1 MIGYKKA
8 PDWIHS
14 SRSVLFLINAVGTPV
29 GEGVLGG
36 GNEVELDVDEVLRFF
51 LLESQGHDAALSVG
65 DLCYLHRG
73 PSGLHDSEIACGG
86 TAEVDGEATR
96 VGASVGDLD
105 DDGLAVAHV
114 GHAQPCAQGIAP
126 MGAGEAVLVIDVTV
140 GHAPAVELVVVVR
153 CHTPF
158 RPQSQA
164 EACEQTTG
172 YCPDDYSCVSH
183 YFT

>member
-1 MIGYKKA
+1 M
-8 PDWIHS
+8 
-14 SRSVLFLINAVGTPV
+14 
-29 GEGVLGG
+29 GG
-36 GNEVELDVDEVLRFF
+36 WNEIEFDVDEVLGFF

-86 TAEVDGEATR
+86 TAEVDGEATG

-126 MGAGEAVLVIDVTV
+126 MGAGEAVLVIDVAV

-153 CHTPF
+153 GYATF
-158 RPQSQA
+158 SSQA
-164 EACEQTTG
+164 NTKARKQSKE
-172 YCPDDYSCVSH
+172 YCPEYNSRAFHAFIGTKIVQ
-183 YFT
+183 TE